1 MGIPSTNMSGFM
13 APLGSGSDSGKG
25 GLRGSGNDAV
35 QLTIDYVK
43 QETITPLKGL
53 GKFLGW
59 GVSGSVALAV
69 GVLLLLVGILRLLQ
83 DETGSA
89 LRGNWSWVPYFAVG
103 VLGAGVIGLA
113 AWRIFA
119 GPAEKKLPQLE
130 AAREHDTARST
141 EEG

>member
-1 MGIPSTNMSGFM
+1 M
-13 APLGSGSDSGKG
+13 APLGLGSDDGKG

-53 GKFLGW
+53 GRFLAW
-59 GVSGSVALAV
+59 GMAGSVAITL
-69 GVLLLLVGILRLLQ
+69 GVLLLLIGVLRLLQ

-89 LRGNWSWVPYFAVG
+89 LTGKWSWVPYASVSVLGLGVVG
-103 VLGAGVIGLA
+103 VAV
-113 AWRIFA
+113 WRIFA

-130 AAREHDTARST
+130 AARAKSSSSTSGST